1 VKLQPLLWCCNRIF
15 LHKSYCER
23 FIFHKKAV
31 FVSLAT
37 SANITMKTF
46 NAVSKT
52 RIPMLAKTLRSI
64 AAAANMEAALCL
76 AIPVFNKRLL
86 CIFCLC
92 LHASP
97 KNSLL
102 VLYLLRWNR
111 PLAAALLYRR
121 TLDRYQ
127 GPTSVVTTAPTS
139 SSFQSPAPT

>member
-1 VKLQPLLWCCNRIF
+1 
-15 LHKSYCER
+15 
-23 FIFHKKAV
+23 
-31 FVSLAT
+31 
-37 SANITMKTF
+37 
-46 NAVSKT
+46 
-52 RIPMLAKTLRSI
+52 MLAKTLRSNGVVV
-64 AAAANMEAALCL
+64 ANMEAALCL

-97 KNSLL
+97 KKTLC
-102 VLYLLRWNR
+102 LYLLRWNR

-139 SSFQSPAPT
+139 SSFQSPAPTWVCLALPFFRNRFPFFLTWSFFIKKRKVFFHLFTVDVCRVHRIDTLD